1 MSRSDALPQ
10 DPRGLIAE
18 AYRMEVGPEDCRSIF
33 FDWALG
39 EAGDTLRE
47 KLDILVAYYEPR
59 HPDHPMTAVL
69 REGRERAVPPGG
81 RRGGRAGRLRP
92 DDDSR

>member
-1 MSRSDALPQ
+1 MPLHHATPD

-18 AYRMEVGPEDCRSIF
+18 AYNMDVVIEDCRSIF

-39 EAGDTLRE
+39 EAGEGMEDKLLR
-47 KLDILVAYYEPR
+47 LIARYEVS

-69 REGRERAVPPGG
+69 LEGRDTAAAPR
-81 RRGGRAGRLRP
+81 RRGGRAGRAG
-92 DDDSR
+92 